1 MFSQARPL
9 EKQLTYLINV
19 VNSLFSFGVPS
30 ANANV
35 MKWRETMYPQS
46 RIDPP
51 LPPDDDGK
59 NGQQSQQEQIID
71 F

>member
-1 MFSQARPL
+1 MFSQARPI

-35 MKWRETMYPQS
+35 TKWRETMYPQS
-46 RIDPP
+46 RIETPIAQEE
-51 LPPDDDGK
+51 DGK
-59 NGQQSQQEQIID
+59 NGQQSQQE
-71 F
+71 